1 MLYGELSVHHTP
13 SACTRYW
20 QAALVPSQRPCAA
33 EYSTLKNCASDLQ
46 VAQDPVTTLVMNQLL
61 MQAAGKGLYMWPPSL
76 LGLQIGSSVS
86 FSHIA
91 KAARRH
97 SSTALGYR
105 RASGSMLLAPLTD
118 EVFVLDE
125 GDRLVVIAD
134 SQEQL
139 QQH

>member
-1 MLYGELSVHHTP
+1 
-13 SACTRYW
+13 
-20 QAALVPSQRPCAA
+20 
-33 EYSTLKNCASDLQ
+33 
-46 VAQDPVTTLVMNQLL
+46 MNQLL
-61 MQAAGKGLYMWPPSL
+61 MQSSGKGLYMWPPSV
-76 LGLQIGSSVS
+76 LGLQTGSSVS
-86 FSHIA
+86 FSQIA
-91 KAARRH
+91 KAARRR

-139 QQH
+139 QQHR